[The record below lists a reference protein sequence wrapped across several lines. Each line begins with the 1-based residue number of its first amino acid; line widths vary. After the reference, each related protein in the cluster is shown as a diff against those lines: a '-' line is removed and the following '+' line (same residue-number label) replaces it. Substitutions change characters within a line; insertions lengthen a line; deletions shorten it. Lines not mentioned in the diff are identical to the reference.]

1 MRKHLYKA
9 KTRGE
14 KGIWVQGS
22 LIVGEFNKYLGYAP
36 HYIVEPKAGILD
48 IINGYAEVDRN
59 TVCEF
64 SGIYDI
70 NNQPIF
76 EGDNIEIK
84 GCGIHTVEFIN
95 DDDFLGFNFISYDA
109 PNLNKPNVVE
119 FDMKV
124 VGNIHDAKPI
134 KKATRRKRQ

>member
-1 MRKHLYKA
+1 MRKHLYKT

-14 KGIWVQGS
+14 NGIWVQGS

-36 HYIVEPKAGILD
+36 HYIVEPKAGMLD
-48 IINGYAEVDRN
+48 MMSDYIEVDRD
-59 TVCEF
+59 TVCQYV
-64 SGIYDI
+64 GIYDI
-70 NNQPIF
+70 DNQPIF

-95 DDDFLGFNFISYDA
+95 DDDFLGFNFVSYDA
-109 PNLNKPNVVE
+109 PNLNKYNVLE

-124 VGNIHDAKPI
+124 VGNIHGAKPI
-134 KKATRRKRQ
+134 KKTIRRKK